1 MVAAHCPESAPSSV
15 LVASAS
21 PVFRDLL
28 RRVFLTH
35 RYQVL
40 TAAECG
46 EAIDVIGRHPDVA
59 VAICDAA
66 LVGASGLE
74 LVRALHAHRSAGPA
88 TIFVSAHLTDS
99 EIRQARELGAIGCL
113 GKPVRFSDI
122 ARLLRQR
129 AGAVAPREPRR
140 RHSGRASLVDADLH
154 DVHGVHG
161 GNRSPQVCWF
171 ARDISASGAFFE
183 TDSPLPVGTT
193 LDLDVEIG
201 VAKIRVRARVVRVQ
215 EPAWGCS
222 GGIGVSFFEVSPS
235 GRELLE
241 AYVATAGA
249 EVY

>member
-1 MVAAHCPESAPSSV
+1 MVAAHCPESAPSAV

-28 RRVFLTH
+28 RLVFVTH
-35 RYQVL
+35 RYLVL

-46 EAIDVIGRHPDVA
+46 EAIDVIGRHPDVT

-74 LVRALHAHRSAGPA
+74 LVRALHARRDTGPA
-88 TIFVSAHLTDS
+88 TIFVSSHPTDS

-122 ARLLRQR
+122 SRLLRQH
-129 AGAVAPREPRR
+129 AGDVEPREPRR
-140 RHSGRASLVDADLH
+140 RHSGRANLVDADLH
-154 DVHGVHG
+154 DLHG
-161 GNRSPQVCWF
+161 GNRSPQVSWF
-171 ARDISASGAFFE
+171 ARDISVSGAFFE

-201 VAKIRVRARVVRVQ
+201 VARIRVRARVVRVQ
-215 EPAWGCS
+215 EPAWGRS
-222 GGIGVSFFEVSPS
+222 GGIGVSFFEVSPT

>member
-1 MVAAHCPESAPSSV
+1 MVAAHRPESAPSAV

-46 EAIDVIGRHPDVA
+46 EAIDVIGRHPEVV

-74 LVRALHAHRSAGPA
+74 LVRALHARGDSGPA
-88 TIFVSAHLTDS
+88 TIFVASHLTNS
-99 EIRQARELGAIGCL
+99 AIRQARELGAIGCL
-113 GKPVRFSDI
+113 GKPVHFSDI
-122 ARLLRQR
+122 SRLLRQH
-129 AGAVAPREPRR
+129 AGEVAPREPRR
-140 RHSGRASLVDADLH
+140 RHAGRASLVDADLQ
-154 DVHGVHG
+154 DVHGG
-161 GNRSPQVCWF
+161 SRLPQVSWF

-183 TDSPLPVGTT
+183 TDSPLPLGTT
-193 LDLDVEIG
+193 LDLDIEIG
-201 VAKIRVRARVVRVQ
+201 IARIRVRARVARVQ
-215 EPAWGCS
+215 EPAWGRS
-222 GGIGVSFFEVSPS
+222 GGVGVSFFEVSPS

>member
-1 MVAAHCPESAPSSV
+1 MVAAHRPESAPSAV

-28 RRVFLTH
+28 QRVFLTH

-46 EAIDVIGRHPDVA
+46 EAIDVVGRHPDVT

-66 LVGASGLE
+66 LAGASGLE
-74 LVRALHAHRSAGPA
+74 LVRALHARRGTGPA
-88 TIFVSAHLTDS
+88 SIFVSSHLTES

-113 GKPVRFSDI
+113 GKPVHFSDI
-122 ARLLRQR
+122 SRLLRQH
-129 AGAVAPREPRR
+129 AGEVEQREPRR
-140 RHSGRASLVDADLH
+140 RHRGRASLVDANPH
-154 DVHGVHG
+154 DVHSGT
-161 GNRSPQVCWF
+161 RSPQVSWF

-183 TDSPLPVGTT
+183 SDSPLPVGTT

-215 EPAWGCS
+215 EPAWGRS
-222 GGIGVSFFEVSPS
+222 AGVGVSFLEVSPS